1 MLTVSEQ
8 DSAKVYVAR
17 FTSGGLLA
25 KHKEFISKYQN
36 LWSIN
41 AISNTRYM
49 VGGLINAYDVLLYGS
64 DTIRLKSDNAIQ
76 TFFGYLNEDLKP
88 VSASLLDG
96 SFFNFSSNDIGN
108 GKLCFVGSAQPDKI
122 GFGKHKID
130 TKNFNSA
137 IAVFDVNKLLPWETL
152 SLPADTAICEGQEI
166 ILSAPAH
173 LTHYQWSNGSVDSNI
188 TLKQSSEVYLAATE
202 SHGCPV
208 KSKPFRL
215 TVNPLP
221 QPRLGNDTIIAPD
234 RFLVLF
240 PGMFSSYLWHD
251 NKTSMMNTIGLDVH
265 TGTHTAWVK
274 VTNEYGCV
282 NTDSITI
289 TFSTVDVK
297 NISNNTIYV
306 YPVPARDFIN
316 ISSALQL
323 DFVEI
328 YDMSGRLM
336 IKEEIHGEP
345 TFRIDLSNFVRGNY
359 LVKVFK
365 KDVLIKSF
373 KFSKE

>member
-1 MLTVSEQ
+1 
-8 DSAKVYVAR
+8 
-17 FTSGGLLA
+17 
-25 KHKEFISKYQN
+25 
-36 LWSIN
+36 
-41 AISNTRYM
+41 
-49 VGGLINAYDVLLYGS
+49 
-64 DTIRLKSDNAIQ
+64 
-76 TFFGYLNEDLKP
+76 
-88 VSASLLDG
+88 
-96 SFFNFSSNDIGN
+96 
-108 GKLCFVGSAQPDKI
+108 
-122 GFGKHKID
+122 
-130 TKNFNSA
+130 
-137 IAVFDVNKLLPWETL
+137 
-152 SLPADTAICEGQEI
+152 
-166 ILSAPAH
+166 
-173 LTHYQWSNGSVDSNI
+173 
-188 TLKQSSEVYLAATE
+188 VYLAATE

-328 YDMSGRLM
+328 YDMSGRFM

-345 TFRIDLSNFVRGNY
+345 TSRIDLSNFVRGNY